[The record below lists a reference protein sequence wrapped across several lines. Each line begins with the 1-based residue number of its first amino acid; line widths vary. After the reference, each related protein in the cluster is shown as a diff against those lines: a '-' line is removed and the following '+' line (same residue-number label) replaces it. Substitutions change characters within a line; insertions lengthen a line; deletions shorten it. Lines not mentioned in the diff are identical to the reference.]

1 MTNRT
6 MIITGEPV
14 INVGIVK
21 HSKIE
26 FELKGDFSF
35 QNQQIK
41 HGNYIAQINKNFI
54 ELPWAKSYSTVC
66 LQADSPN
73 STFVI
78 KNVQIGIGF
87 HWQQKQ
93 DQEFEGSLT
102 LKVHNDEIWAIN
114 NIALESYLKSVISSE
129 MSAMNNPTLLQVHA
143 IISRSWLLS
152 QISKEKNEIAPID
165 ANKDIVFEGRKIKQH
180 IKWYDREDHNIFDV
194 CADDHCQRYQGISKI
209 ISENAH
215 NAVLATRGKVLMF
228 NNEICD
234 TRYSKCC
241 GGISENF
248 ENVWENKPKKYLTA
262 ISDSKADLKNLFANI
277 GEFIVSKPEAFCNT
291 NNPDVLKQVLVD
303 FDQKTND
310 FFRWETVYN
319 QNELSALLKRKSG
332 IDFGDIVDLQ
342 AIERG
347 ISGRITKLLI
357 KGNKNEVVVGKELE
371 IRKWLSETHLYSS
384 AFVIEKQYK
393 NNTLLPSSFK
403 LKGAG
408 WGHGVGLCQIG
419 AAVMAIE
426 GYSVDEILHHYF
438 KQSNIN
444 VLYQ

>member
-1 MTNRT
+1 
-6 MIITGEPV
+6 MIISSEPI

-26 FELKGDFSF
+26 FELKGNFSF

-41 HGNYIAQINKNFI
+41 PGNYNAQINNNFL
-54 ELPWAKSYSTVC
+54 ELPWAKGYDSVC

-73 STFVI
+73 ATFII
-78 KNVQIGIGF
+78 KSVQIGIGF

-102 LKVHNDEIWAIN
+102 LKLHKGEIWAIN

-143 IISRSWLLS
+143 IISRSWILS
-152 QISKEKNEIAPID
+152 QISKQKNNIASID
-165 ANKDIVFEGRKIKQH
+165 ANKDFVFEGRKIKQY

-215 NAVLATRGKVLMF
+215 KAVMATRGKVLMF
-228 NNEICD
+228 ENEICD

-248 ENVWENKPKKYLTA
+248 ENVWENKPKTYLTA
-262 ISDSKADLKNLFANI
+262 ISDSKTDLKQLFTNI
-277 GEFIVSKPEAFCNT
+277 NEFIVAKPEAFCNT

-310 FFRWETVYN
+310 FFRWETEYN
-319 QNELSALLKRKSG
+319 QNQLSALLKRKSG
-332 IDFGDIVDLQ
+332 IDFGNIVDWQ
-342 AIERG
+342 ALERG
-347 ISGRITKLLI
+347 ISGRITRLLI
-357 KGNKNEVVVGKELE
+357 KGDKNELIVGKELE
-371 IRKWLSETHLYSS
+371 IRKWLSKTHLYSS
-384 AFVIEKQYK
+384 AFVIEKLYK
-393 NNTLLPSSFK
+393 HNTLLPYSFK

-419 AAVMAIE
+419 AAVMSID
-426 GYSVDEILHHYF
+426 GFSVDEILHHYF
-438 KQSNIN
+438 NQSNLN
-444 VLYQ
+444 VLY

>member
-1 MTNRT
+1 
-6 MIITGEPV
+6 MIINDEPI

-21 HSKIE
+21 HSIIE
-26 FELKGDFSF
+26 FELKGSFSF
-35 QNQQIK
+35 QNNLIEQGHYK
-41 HGNYIAQINKNFI
+41 ALINNNSI
-54 ELPWAKSYSTVC
+54 ELPWTKGESTIC
-66 LQADSPN
+66 LQAN
-73 STFVI
+73 SQNATFVI

-87 HWQQKQ
+87 HWQQNQ

-102 LKVHNDEIWAIN
+102 LKLHNGEIWAIN

-152 QISKEKNEIAPID
+152 QISKQKNTSINNEHARENII
-165 ANKDIVFEGRKIKQH
+165 EGRTIKQH
-180 IKWYDREDHNIFDV
+180 IKWYDREDHDIFDV

-209 ISENAH
+209 ISENALE
-215 NAVLATRGKVLMF
+215 AVNATRGKVLMF
-228 NNEICD
+228 ENEICD

-248 ENVWENKPKKYLTA
+248 ENVWENKPKTYLTA
-262 ISDSKADLKNLFANI
+262 ISDSKNDLKKLFSNI
-277 GEFIVSKPEAFCNT
+277 EEFIVSKPQAYCNT
-291 NNPDVLKQVLVD
+291 SNTEVLKQVLVD

-310 FFRWETVYN
+310 FFRWETVYS
-319 QNELSALLKRKSG
+319 QKELSALIKRKSG
-332 IDFGDIVDLQ
+332 IDFGNIIDLK
-342 AIERG
+342 ALKRG
-347 ISGRITKLLI
+347 ISGRITKLLV
-357 KGNKNEVVVGKELE
+357 KGDKNEIVVGKELA

-384 AFVIEKQYK
+384 AFVIEKHYK
-393 NNTLLPSSFK
+393 NNTLLPYSFK

-426 GYSVDEILHHYF
+426 GFSVDEILYHYF
-438 KQSNIN
+438 NRSNIN
-444 VLYQ
+444 VLY